1 LTRGHPLDRK
11 RLLTVGSLSAAAVA
25 VALISQHSFGMQ
37 PCPWCIVQ
45 RMLYVVMAIVA
56 LVAAAWPI
64 RAAGFVQRRTLFATA
79 VLAVLGAA
87 SALWQQIFAAKS
99 SSCAR
104 TVADYIVGTSH
115 LDVWLPEIF
124 QARASCAES
133 ASMLGVPY
141 AIWSLAAFL
150 ILAVVA
156 LRGHLEQR
164 QRVVILDSNLD
175 GLDAGVGASR
185 TTTTSRGA

>member
-11 RLLTVGSLSAAAVA
+11 RLLTVGVLSAAAV
-25 VALISQHSFGMQ
+25 VIALISQHSFGMQ
-37 PCPWCIVQ
+37 PCPWCVVQ
-45 RMLYVVMAIVA
+45 RMLYIVMAIVA
-56 LVAAAWPI
+56 FVAAAWPI
-64 RAAGFVQRRTLFATA
+64 RSAGFVQRRALFATA
-79 VLAVLGAA
+79 VLAVPGAA

-104 TVADYIVGTSH
+104 TVADHIIAISH

-124 QARASCAES
+124 QARASCADS

-141 AIWSLAAFL
+141 AVWSLAAFL
-150 ILAVVA
+150 ILAVLA

-164 QRVVILDSNLD
+164 QRVVIPDSNLD
-175 GLDAGVGASR
+175 GSDVGVGAGR
-185 TTTTSRGA
+185 TNPPRGA